1 METIIKVDGMH
12 CEHCA
17 KRVKKAAEAAANVS
31 SAVVNLEDKNCVV
44 THENADINGII
55 NAINELGFT
64 ASL

>member
-31 SAVVNLEDKNCVV
+31 SAVVSLEDKNCVV

-55 NAINELGFT
+55 KAINELGFT

>member
-31 SAVVNLEDKNCVV
+31 SAVVSLENKNCVV
-44 THENADINGII
+44 THDNADINGII

>member
-31 SAVVNLEDKNCVV
+31 SAVVSLQDKNCVV

>member
-31 SAVVNLEDKNCVV
+31 SAAVSLEDKNCVV

>member
-31 SAVVNLEDKNCVV
+31 SAVVSLEDKNCVV
-44 THENADINGII
+44 THDNADINGII

>member
-31 SAVVNLEDKNCVV
+31 SAVVSLEDKNCVV

>member
-17 KRVKKAAEAAANVS
+17 KRVKKAAESAANVS
-31 SAVVNLEDKNCVV
+31 SAVVSLEDKNCVV
-44 THENADINGII
+44 THDNADINGII